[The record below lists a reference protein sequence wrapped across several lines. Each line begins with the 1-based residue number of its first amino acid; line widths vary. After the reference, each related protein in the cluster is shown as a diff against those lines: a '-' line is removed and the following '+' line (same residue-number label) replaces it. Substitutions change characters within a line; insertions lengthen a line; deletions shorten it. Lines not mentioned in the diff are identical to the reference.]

1 MARPKG
7 SKNKTASAIAKE
19 TIERLRKSAV
29 KESEEVKQEIAE
41 AVEELQDV
49 VGSEDLLGSSDDT
62 SEEVRPA
69 PTSEA
74 DETVVVPQD
83 SHGVRRLV
91 GKCPVTKVPIYR

>member
-7 SKNKTASAIAKE
+7 SKNKTASAIAKD
-19 TIERLRKSAV
+19 TIERLKKSAV

-49 VGSEDLLGSSDDT
+49 VGSDDLLGGSDDT
-62 SEEVRPA
+62 SEEVSAVPA
-69 PTSEA
+69 SKA
-74 DETVVVPQD
+74 DEAIVVPQD